1 MTSARSSRP
10 SPVTDAWEARARTLN
25 LVSLGGG
32 RSGIA
37 MWLGDVTEVRPQT
50 CAGAFGARVTERGN
64 YHFAAVAAGC
74 QVLMANIAN

>member
-1 MTSARSSRP
+1 
-10 SPVTDAWEARARTLN
+10 
-25 LVSLGGG
+25 
-32 RSGIA
+32 